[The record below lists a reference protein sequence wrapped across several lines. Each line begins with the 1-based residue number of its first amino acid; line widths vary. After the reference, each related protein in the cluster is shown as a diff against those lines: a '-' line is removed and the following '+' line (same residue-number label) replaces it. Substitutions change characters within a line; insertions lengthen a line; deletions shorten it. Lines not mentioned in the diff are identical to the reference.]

1 MMRDSLFVRM
11 KISGDGID
19 PFFGECFGRG
29 IYLDDLIYDKN
40 ECFFTVKAADE
51 RKIFAISRN
60 MCYNVEKIGYKGR
73 ASFIKKCL
81 SALGMCV
88 GAVMFTIFAKVS
100 DGVVGEIVCKGD
112 AASFRRE
119 IIAVLKDE
127 GIEEG
132 KICSADLPSLGEKIA
147 LKTDGVSYATVVK
160 SGRRI
165 IVDLK
170 RDADK
175 NDPLDVGKAV
185 IVSTVSGRIV
195 KINVLSGVAAVKV
208 GDEVK
213 SGDTLIVG
221 EYVHGDTVIKTYAL
235 GEVAIET
242 TFVYEYEASGE
253 GDLYKNRALA
263 LGKAVLDG
271 KDVISSSVRE
281 EKRDGKIIYTA
292 TFVYTEIVN

>member
-60 MCYNVEKIGYKGR
+60 MCYNVEKIGYKGG

-195 KINVLSGVAAVKV
+195 KINVLSGVA
-208 GDEVK
+208 
-213 SGDTLIVG
+213 TLIVG

-253 GDLYKNRALA
+253 GDLYKNRA
-263 LGKAVLDG
+263 
-271 KDVISSSVRE
+271 
-281 EKRDGKIIYTA
+281 
-292 TFVYTEIVN
+292 

>member
-1 MMRDSLFVRM
+1 M
-11 KISGDGID
+11 
-19 PFFGECFGRG
+19 
-29 IYLDDLIYDKN
+29 
-40 ECFFTVKAADE
+40 
-51 RKIFAISRN
+51 
-60 MCYNVEKIGYKGR
+60 
-73 ASFIKKCL
+73 
-81 SALGMCV
+81 
-88 GAVMFTIFAKVS
+88 
-100 DGVVGEIVCKGD
+100 
-112 AASFRRE
+112 
-119 IIAVLKDE
+119 
-127 GIEEG
+127 
-132 KICSADLPSLGEKIA
+132 
-147 LKTDGVSYATVVK
+147 
-160 SGRRI
+160 
-165 IVDLK
+165 
-170 RDADK
+170 
-175 NDPLDVGKAV
+175 
-185 IVSTVSGRIV
+185 STVSGRIV

-281 EKRDGKIIYTA
+281 EKRDAKIIYTA